1 MSPRLLRPRA
11 GGGFHPDAQDWRNR
25 VITNGGTVSGS
36 TLTAVSNFC
45 RSIDATPG
53 LRATL
58 LRLNLFCGTGLEA
71 CLVPLYRG
79 PSRTGTQYGNTT
91 DTNTNFVSGDFTE
104 TGTSGGLAGNG
115 STKRL
120 ATGFN
125 PVTAG
130 MVNTDTHMSWY
141 SRAAITANNCVVGA
155 FGGGAPQANWQ
166 ALAFG
171 GVSQL
176 YYRSG
181 GSISSGIEAA
191 TWSGTNRSGHIIT
204 LRNGSDAK
212 AYRQGTDLNLTVTVS
227 NTNTWSSVS
236 PGAPFVFARNNQGTA
251 DQFLTATLQGY
262 SLGLSMSASQASAF
276 STAMQAFQTAL
287 GRNL

>member
-1 MSPRLLRPRA
+1 V
-11 GGGFHPDAQDWRNR
+11 WRNA
-25 VITNGGTVSGS
+25 VIANGGTVSPA
-36 TLTAVSNFC
+36 TLKAVSDFC
-45 RSIDATPG
+45 RSIDATSG

-79 PSRTGTQYGNTT
+79 ASRTGTQWGNTT
-91 DTNTNFVSGDFTE
+91 DTNTNFVSGDYAE
-104 TGTSGGLAGNG
+104 TGTSGGLVGNG

-120 ATGFN
+120 ATGFD

-141 SRAAITANNCVVGA
+141 SRAAITASNSPVGT
-155 FGGGAPQANWQ
+155 FGGGLPGATWQ

-171 GVSQL
+171 GSSQL

-181 GSISSGIEAA
+181 GPNNSGIEAA
-191 TWSGTNRSGHIIT
+191 TWSGTNRSGHIIV

-212 AYRQGTDLNLTVTVS
+212 AYRQGADLNLTVSVS

-251 DQFLTATLQGY
+251 DQLLTATLQGY
-262 SLGLSMSASQASAF
+262 SLGLSMSAAQASAF

-287 GRNL
+287 GRNV